1 MASEITV
8 PRLGWTMDEGVLVEW
23 LKKDGDTVVEGEPI
37 FTLEGDKVTEDV
49 GAIDSGILRLT
60 KGSPS
65 PGDVVMVGAVVAYLV
80 APGEEIVGPE
90 SAAAVSKPPAT
101 PTAPERAPSGS
112 PEASAGS
119 RTPEPAT
126 GGAPHGRSVSP
137 RAASRAR
144 ELGVDVRKVAGSGR
158 SGRVRERDVVEAAR
172 GAGEPA
178 VSPGSRG
185 LSIRRTIATRMARSA
200 RNTAAATL
208 TTTAEATRLVEIR
221 QRLLARGG
229 DRPTV
234 SFNDLVVA
242 VVAVALREHPD
253 INAWWVDEDVV
264 PRSEVNIGIA
274 VDLGEGLRVPVI
286 READTLKVRDLSART
301 RELIDLARA
310 GELSSR
316 DVADGSFTITNL
328 GMYDIDVF
336 TPIIYEPQVAIL
348 GVGRIRDQARVLD
361 GEVVVRPEVT
371 LSLTI
376 DHRAVDGVPAAGF
389 LRSIRTGIE
398 SPDSVVEE

>member
-1 MASEITV
+1 
-8 PRLGWTMDEGVLVEW
+8 
-23 LKKDGDTVVEGEPI
+23 
-37 FTLEGDKVTEDV
+37 
-49 GAIDSGILRLT
+49 
-60 KGSPS
+60 
-65 PGDVVMVGAVVAYLV
+65 
-80 APGEEIVGPE
+80 
-90 SAAAVSKPPAT
+90 
-101 PTAPERAPSGS
+101 
-112 PEASAGS
+112 
-119 RTPEPAT
+119 
-126 GGAPHGRSVSP
+126 
-137 RAASRAR
+137 
-144 ELGVDVRKVAGSGR
+144 
-158 SGRVRERDVVEAAR
+158 
-172 GAGEPA
+172 
-178 VSPGSRG
+178 
-185 LSIRRTIATRMARSA
+185 MARSA

-208 TTTAEATRLVEIR
+208 TTPAEATRLVEIR
-221 QRLLARGG
+221 QRLRAQGG
-229 DRPTV
+229 DHPTV

-348 GVGRIRDQARVLD
+348 GVGRIREQARVLD

>member
-8 PRLGWTMDEGVLVEW
+8 PRLGWTMDEGVLVGW
-23 LKKDGDTVVEGEPI
+23 LKKDGDAVVEGEPI

-80 APGEEIVGPE
+80 SSGEEIVGAE

-101 PTAPERAPSGS
+101 PTAPEKGPGGS

-126 GGAPHGRSVSP
+126 GGAPHGHSVSP

-221 QRLLARGG
+221 QRLRAQGG
-229 DRPTV
+229 DHPTV

-348 GVGRIRDQARVLD
+348 GVGRIREQARVLD